1 MTTLSVGDFR
11 SNLAASL
18 NLVDQ
23 GELLFLRRHNKVY
36 AIVLVDDDDLTVSPQ
51 LAEKI
56 ATARSEFQER
66 KTLAFENA
74 TSAQKWMDEL

>member
-23 GELLFLRRHNKVY
+23 GEQLFLRRHNKVY
-36 AIVLVDDDDLTVSPQ
+36 AIVLVDDGDLTVSPQ

-56 ATARSEFQER
+56 ATARSEFQEH
-66 KTLAFENA
+66 KTLAFENGS
-74 TSAQKWMDEL
+74 SAQKWMDEL